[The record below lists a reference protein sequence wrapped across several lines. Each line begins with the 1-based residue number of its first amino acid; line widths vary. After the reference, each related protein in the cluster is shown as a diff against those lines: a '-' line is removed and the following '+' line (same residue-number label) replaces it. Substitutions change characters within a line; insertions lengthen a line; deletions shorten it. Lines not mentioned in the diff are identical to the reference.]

1 MSGMKILIDDKDV
14 ENRAYYLPWHSD
26 GTCYNFRCPD
36 RQIYPDEI
44 DKIKRPSYVETLVIA
59 CDLNDYNFIKGMKNL
74 TQLYIYDGTTLE
86 DISFVEN
93 LTKLRQL
100 CIIKSH
106 ISSLNSIRKLIE
118 SKDVIYKKSS
128 AGASPKEKLC
138 MRLQYG
144 FEGICIQTDAYDS
157 DGTELLN
164 DNICRDDI
172 RVNDHLISYSE
183 RMRRRREKC
192 MKRKGKGIE
201 V

>member
-1 MSGMKILIDDKDV
+1 MKILIDDKEV
-14 ENRAYYLPWHSD
+14 ENRAYYLPWDSD
-26 GTCYNFRCPD
+26 STCYNFRCPD

-44 DKIKRPSYVETLVIA
+44 GKIKRPSYVETLVIA
-59 CDLNDYNFIKGMKNL
+59 CALYDYTFIRRMKNL

-118 SKDVIYKKSS
+118 NKDMIYKRSS
-128 AGASPKEKLC
+128 VDASPKEELC
-138 MRLQYG
+138 IRLKYG
-144 FEGICIQTDAYDS
+144 FDGICIQTDGYDS

-172 RVNDHLISYSE
+172 RINDHLISYSE

>member
-1 MSGMKILIDDKDV
+1 MNTVLV
-14 ENRAYYLPWHSD
+14 E
-26 GTCYNFRCPD
+26 
-36 RQIYPDEI
+36 
-44 DKIKRPSYVETLVIA
+44 
-59 CDLNDYNFIKGMKNL
+59 
-74 TQLYIYDGTTLE
+74 
-86 DISFVEN
+86 ISFVEN

-106 ISSLNSIRKLIE
+106 ISSLNSIRKLNE
-118 SKDVIYKKSS
+118 SKDMIYKKSS
-128 AGASPKEKLC
+128 AGASPKEELC

-157 DGTELLN
+157 DGAELLN

-183 RMRRRREKC
+183 RMRRRREKY